1 MRYIKTYEIYGN
13 NKVAYPK
20 EEKIDMIIKISKCED
35 EKRMREYL
43 NTLSDEKLED
53 EYMKLNNKSNENK
66 ILEHRGSDLRLSDL
80 TEVSNNSHLTQDIL
94 ETLNTKLS
102 DTEKDDFL
110 QWLKLV
116 EDNIDQA
123 HKANG
128 QPYY

>member
-80 TEVSNNSHLTQDIL
+80 TKVSNNSHLTQDIL
-94 ETLNTKLS
+94 EALNTKLS

>member
-80 TEVSNNSHLTQDIL
+80 TKVSNNSHLTQDIL
-94 ETLNTKLS
+94 EALNNKLS
-102 DTEKDDFL
+102 DIEKDDFL